1 MRSVLS
7 IPVLV
12 AALLLGT
19 TACTAGPVTGTVS
32 PSATTGSPSA
42 TTTTGSSS
50 ATTSP
55 PVVPA
60 FDHVV
65 VVVEENHGLAE
76 ALTMPYLAELRR
88 TGATFRD
95 SHGVTHPSEPN
106 YLALWSGS
114 THQVDS
120 DTCPVDLGSTP
131 SLGSQLLASGHT
143 VAAYSQGLPQAG
155 SLACS
160 SGSYARKHNP
170 LADFGATAG
179 ADHNLPFSAFPSDYS
194 TLPSVALVVP
204 DLDHDAHDGSLAT
217 ADDWLRSEL
226 GGYATWAASH
236 DSLLIVTFDE
246 QESDKPANRI
256 LTVFSGAHVRP
267 GSYSESIDHVRVLH
281 TIESAFGLPPL
292 GSAAPP
298 ITDVWR

>member
-1 MRSVLS
+1 MRSALS

-19 TACTAGPVTGTVS
+19 TACTAGPVTRTVS

-42 TTTTGSSS
+42 TT
-50 ATTSP
+50 P
-55 PVVPA
+55 PTAVPA

-95 SHGVTHPSEPN
+95 SHGVTHPSQPN

-114 THQVDS
+114 THKVDS
-120 DTCPVDLGSTP
+120 DACPVDLGSTP
-131 SLGSQLLASGHT
+131 SLGSQLLAAGRT

-155 SLACS
+155 SLACD
-160 SGSYARKHNP
+160 SGSYARRHNP
-170 LADFGATAG
+170 VADFSATAG
-179 ADHNLPFSAFPSDYS
+179 AAHNRPFSAFPSDYS

-204 DLDHDAHDGSLAT
+204 DVDHDAHDGSLAT

-292 GSAAPP
+292 GPAAPP